1 MLKYIAQTSSILIFS
16 SSISYS
22 FGLLPKH
29 LISFSSY
36 RGMQYIQR
44 NKHSNS
50 LKLLEHFT
58 TQKYSAYCGI
68 ASAVMI
74 LNAIKHDVPL
84 DEEHC
89 PFHYFTQDNF
99 FNKHVSKII
108 SEELVQKNG
117 ITLMQLYKTI
127 QQFGV
132 STKVI
137 YANEISESLFR
148 AQLKYAIQHKQYV
161 IVNFLRSNLQQA
173 GEGHFSPI
181 AAYDEIS
188 DRFLVLEVAR
198 YKYPPFWVKTSD
210 LWRAIDTKDG
220 NFYRGFIITSS
231 PLQT

>member
-1 MLKYIAQTSSILIFS
+1 MHKYIVKTIFILLLG

-22 FGLLPKH
+22 FGLLPKN
-29 LISFSSY
+29 LISFSSD

-44 NKHSNS
+44 NKQSNS
-50 LKLLEHFT
+50 LRLLEHFT
-58 TQKYSAYCGI
+58 TQKYLTYCGV
-68 ASAVMI
+68 ASAVMV
-74 LNAIKHDVPL
+74 LNTIQHNIPL
-84 DEEHC
+84 DEKHR

-99 FNKHVSKII
+99 FDKRVSKII
-108 SEELVQKNG
+108 SEELIQKNG
-117 ITLMQLYKTI
+117 ITLTQLYKTI

-137 YANEISESLFR
+137 YANEISESIFR
-148 AQLKYAIQHKQYV
+148 AQLKHAIQHEQYV

-188 DRFLVLEVAR
+188 DRFLVLDVAR
-198 YKYPPFWVKTSD
+198 YMYPPFWVKTSD
-210 LWRAIDTKDG
+210 LWSAVDTKDG

-231 PLQT
+231 PPQT